1 MLSKPTYA
9 QGATATIIIID
20 VNQPDLG
27 LANGCKFSN
36 AKLFPKNEPKNISNT
51 TITIATQK

>member
-36 AKLFPKNEPKNISNT
+36 AKLFPKNEPKT
-51 TITIATQK
+51 